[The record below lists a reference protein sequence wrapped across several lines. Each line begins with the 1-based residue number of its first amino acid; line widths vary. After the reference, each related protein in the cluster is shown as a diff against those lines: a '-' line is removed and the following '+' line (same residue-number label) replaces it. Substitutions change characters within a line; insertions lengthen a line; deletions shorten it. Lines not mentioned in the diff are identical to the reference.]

1 MQTGLEMQS
10 KATAFIGGWRIPLTG
25 MQRSAVD
32 WALVD
37 DHQALLDL
45 SCAEGYLL
53 QYYTQRYQLRACGVC
68 YDALQAQK
76 TRDSLPAAEIMYS
89 PTADIPWQANSF
101 DRVLLTGSL
110 PAFGHPLD
118 LLRET
123 IRVLKPGGMLV
134 AIVHSLPFQKTL
146 LMPFSGAGKDI
157 PLKRRQMLEML
168 ESEGFEDVSLRQSRM
183 VYAAL
188 IAHKSR

>member
-1 MQTGLEMQS
+1 MQTRLEMQS
-10 KATAFIGGWRIPLTG
+10 KATAFIGGWRISLTG
-25 MQRSAVD
+25 MQRAAVD

-37 DHQALLDL
+37 DHQTLLDL

-89 PTADIPWQANSF
+89 PTVDIPWQANSF
-101 DRVLLTGSL
+101 DRVLLTEAL

-118 LLRET
+118 MLRET
-123 IRVLKPGGMLV
+123 FRVLKPGGMLV
-134 AIVHSLPFQKTL
+134 AIVHCLPLQKTL

-157 PLKRRQMLEML
+157 PLKRRQMLEAL
-168 ESEGFEDVSLRQSRM
+168 EAQGFEDVSLRQSRM

>member
-1 MQTGLEMQS
+1 MQTRLEMQS
-10 KATAFIGGWRIPLTG
+10 RATAYIGGWRIPLTG
-25 MQRSAVD
+25 PQRAAVD

-45 SCAEGYLL
+45 SCADGHLL

-68 YDALQAQK
+68 YDAQQAQK

-89 PTADIPWQANSF
+89 PSADIPWQENSF
-101 DRVLLTGSL
+101 DRVLLTETL
-110 PAFGHPLD
+110 PVFGHPLD

-134 AIVHSLPFQKTL
+134 AIVHCLPYQKTL

-157 PLKRRQMLEML
+157 PLKRCQMLEAL
-168 ESEGFEDVSLRQSRM
+168 EAQGFEDVSLRQSRM

-188 IAHKSR
+188 IAHKSN